1 MVFKVLKRIARAAA
15 AMVVVVGLV
24 SMAGSL
30 GLPLV
35 PNPSL
40 AEAAEGTAGDYNQL
54 ASQAVEFIY
63 NQYVQGQSVDAD
75 AAYILTLAGNGI
87 SLDRWVYQ
95 GKTLK
100 ESVLASVY
108 KTLKDPSSASAKAL
122 AQQLLI
128 AKQWGRTDLAD
139 QLASALKQRQKP
151 QGGFDDNVYSD
162 IPAYLAL
169 GQAGYLSVVNSAY
182 AREYILKL
190 QSQANDDTLGSWGA
204 VWDGTFYADFLST
217 CQAIRALTYLPG
229 QESDQEIQQAINQG
243 LAYLKKH
250 LQDDGS
256 VYITQPFPDDP
267 VVDTSEVI
275 VTLRALGQDPASWR
289 SSQGLTPIDYM
300 ATKARNSNGSF
311 GPIGNIMA
319 AAKAL
324 HAYLSL
330 GANPQFTVPPAP
342 PARKTFADVNSNGWA
357 WAKEAIETL
366 AGAGIVQGVDGTRF
380 EPGRAATRAE
390 FVCLVVRALKLE
402 GSGGERFS
410 DVNGNEWF
418 AKEVA
423 SAAKAGVV
431 RGFSDNSFRPNRLV
445 SREEAAVMLD
455 RALKLSGVGAEL
467 SFKDRGSI
475 SSWARESVA
484 RVAAQGIVKG
494 YQDGSF
500 RPGTAVNRAQA
511 AVMIY
516 RAIGRD
522 KR

>member
-1 MVFKVLKRIARAAA
+1 MVFKTLERIIRAAA
-15 AMVVVVGLV
+15 ATTVIGLV
-24 SMAGSL
+24 FMAVSI
-30 GLPLV
+30 GLAPT
-35 PNPSL
+35 PSPPP
-40 AEAAEGTAGDYNQL
+40 AEAAEDAAGNYSQL

-75 AAYILTLAGNGI
+75 TAYILTLAGEGI
-87 SLDRWVYQ
+87 SLDQWVYQ
-95 GKTLK
+95 GKTLQ
-100 ESVLASVY
+100 ESVLGSVY
-108 KTLKDPSSASAKAL
+108 KTLKNPGAASAKAL

-151 QGGFDDNVYSD
+151 QGGFDDSVYSD

-204 VWDGTFYADFLST
+204 SFDGTFYPDFLST

-229 QESDQEIQQAINQG
+229 WESGQEIQAAIDKG
-243 LAYLKKH
+243 LSYLKKH

-256 VYITQPFPDDP
+256 VYVTQPFPEDP
-267 VVDTSEVI
+267 VVDTSELI
-275 VTLRALGQDPASWR
+275 VTLRFLGQDPASWK
-289 SSQGLTPIDYM
+289 SSQGATPIDYM
-300 ATKARNSNGSF
+300 ATEARNPDGSF

-342 PARKTFADVNSNGWA
+342 PARKGFADVNSGGWA
-357 WAKEAIETL
+357 WAQEAIETL
-366 AGAGIVQGVDGTRF
+366 AGAGIVQGTDGTHF
-380 EPGRAATRAE
+380 QPGRAATRAE

-402 GSGGERFS
+402 GSGAGRFS
-410 DVNGNEWF
+410 DVSGNEWF

-431 RGFSDNSFRPNRLV
+431 RGFSDNTFRPNRLMT
-445 SREEAAVMLD
+445 REEAAVMLD
-455 RALKLSGVGAEL
+455 RALKLSGAGAGL
-467 SFKDRGSI
+467 SFKDRDSI

-511 AVMIY
+511 AVMVY
-516 RAIGRD
+516 RALGWD